1 MKRTLICAAVL
12 SLAALGG
19 MATTAN
25 AGSTYD
31 WTGAYVGL
39 QGGYS
44 WTHSQSTYDDPD
56 LALNFPIAPVEADGF
71 SGGFEGGL
79 NYRVSPR
86 FVVGFEGDV
95 SFANLTDT
103 IPDDAG
109 SYAHGCCQTITS
121 KTDFGA
127 NLRGRAGVLVNPH
140 TLLFAAGGLAISHA
154 KVTASDG
161 NISDDATL
169 YGWTVGGGIEQAM
182 SDKVSAK
189 VEYLYTDT
197 GAHTWF
203 KGEDY
208 SSTSTGSASTVRAG
222 INLHF

>member
-1 MKRTLICAAVL
+1 MKRILLCAAVL

-19 MATTAN
+19 MAEAAN

-44 WTHSQSTYDDPD
+44 WTHSQSTYDDST
-56 LALNFPIAPVEADGF
+56 LALYFPIAPIAADGF

-79 NYRVSPR
+79 NYRVSPN
-86 FVVGFEGDV
+86 FVVGIEGDV

-109 SYAHGCCQTITS
+109 SDAHGCCQTITS
-121 KTDFGA
+121 TTDFGA
-127 NLRGRAGVLVNPH
+127 NVRGRAGVLVNSH
-140 TLLFAAGGLAISHA
+140 TLLFAAGGLTISHA

-161 NISDDATL
+161 NISDEATL
-169 YGWTVGGGIEQAM
+169 YGWTLGGGVEQAM
-182 SDKVSAK
+182 SDKVSVK
-189 VEYLYTDT
+189 VEYLYADT
-197 GAHTWF
+197 GDHTWF

-208 SSTSTGSASTVRAG
+208 SSTSAGNGSTVRAG